1 MTIELDF
8 KQALRIDMERKGWSE
23 AALGKALG
31 ISQQA
36 VHKWLERGFP
46 PLARLNDLLAVLGEG
61 SEVSKLDHKSI
72 YSGRS
77 RAPRLYF
84 IVENENLDSK
94 FKINPPSNP
103 DENSESGR
111 ANQSSSKI
119 VEAWNARYKSLL
131 SSSLE
136 DARRVWNEFKEA
148 LPGELHC
155 NLDRRVHNKHG
166 SLVVDYASDRVVA
179 EIVSV
184 KSSAASHNFS
194 AKILQLLTYAQMQ
207 NPDSIKLLLVSTD
220 SAEIKLNS
228 VASLAAK
235 AFDVHIKC
243 VENGKEAAKI
253 ITEIESHLVGEI
265 LEPDE

>member
-61 SEVSKLDHKSI
+61 SEVSKLEHKAI
-72 YSGRS
+72 YGGRS
-77 RAPRLYF
+77 RSPRLYF
-84 IVENENLDSK
+84 IVENENPDHK
-94 FKINPPSNP
+94 FKVKPPSNP
-103 DENSESGR
+103 DESSGSGSASE
-111 ANQSSSKI
+111 NSSKI

-136 DARRVWNEFKEA
+136 NSRIVWNEFKEA

-155 NLDRRVHNKHG
+155 NLDRRVQNKHG
-166 SLVVDYASDRVVA
+166 SLEVDYASDRVVA

-184 KSSAASHNFS
+184 KSSAASHNIS
-194 AKILQLLTYAQMQ
+194 AKILQILTYAQMQ
-207 NPDSIKLLLVSTD
+207 NPDSIKLLLVATD
-220 SAEIKLNS
+220 SAELKLNN
-228 VASLAAK
+228 VASLATK
-235 AFDVHIKC
+235 AFDVHIKY

-253 ITEIESHLVGEI
+253 ITDIESHLVGEI